1 MDSRTKH
8 DSHTKIVQR
17 PAVFDKL
24 ENLVCD
30 MQDSEHGVPVRSQK
44 LFLTSIPAAFM
55 GYDLIEWLMDRLS
68 IEDSLE
74 AVHLANLLCQFGY
87 YFPIN
92 ELKNLLVKDDSS
104 LYRFQTPY
112 YWPSQNH
119 TPDNIEYAIYLAKRS
134 QHRNRQKH
142 SLEDYEVEA
151 YNNLKKILSSRWEFV
166 TMQAEEQLKIAK
178 DRKKGDKIITDSQ
191 EKAYWR
197 VYRPP
202 PGYTTVVES
211 SPVPT
216 REQRIKAR
224 SRTREHLREEAEF
237 MKNYLAMSRAKVS
250 VVAEGLLE
258 YTEIFT
264 EFDALLSPVGPSNP
278 WVTDDQTYW
287 CLNQPIVECPTEKRV
302 KKWAIGLDY
311 LVSDTLG
318 LQELLN
324 YMKKEYSHENLRF
337 WMAVQEL
344 RMGPGSESS
353 IKKKVKEI
361 WEEFLS
367 PGAKAEINIDGKTME
382 ATREAMKNP
391 SRFTFETTA
400 GHVYTFLIKKDCY
413 PRFIRSESYKTLL
426 ANAVNPGNQKKRFFN
441 FGPVR
446 KKISSVAP
454 PGTGTGVGSCST
466 GRDSATKI
474 TLEDFNIH
482 GATGEISDSPEGNE
496 EPRKSSSSLP
506 SATPHVSST
515 LPNTNTNTNTNTST
529 SSISNVSN
537 KESSAN
543 WGDPAI
549 EEESVSAEPPP
560 PHRSRRDS
568 RTTVIAGE
576 EGTLLLID
584 GPPHAHAHAS
594 SPSSHSHSSPH
605 SHSHPHS
612 HPHHSHHHSHH
623 HHHHH
628 HHNNNP
634 SPSSSNTSLTSK
646 RAKSRSNKR
655 KKSSRAS
662 NTKGP
667 PYNMQGDVTS
677 DMLSDMVLESKEDTS
692 LLLPSPSSS
701 PTAFTTNSS
710 LDHATPQN
718 LLVETSSKC
727 TQTKSEDADYIFPTS
742 ASATPSRPPVT
753 PPSSPRILNEDRMGE
768 VLRVVNN
775 EEDDNN
781 KSNGENED
789 ENSTN
794 NKTTTTSNPCIET
807 LLYSGPISPS
817 PQEQCPPLFEP
828 TATSTSENHPK
839 SEGISKDEE
848 CISAKIITTAVALTT
863 TEQLPSRPSL
873 TSSKRILLEG
883 NAASAESNPSN
894 EEGASQNKNSTGVG
908 AGEIEAWT
916 TSSTEVCPWEDEKNC
931 KDSHAPFVKTYATL
945 GYL

>member
-1 MDSRTKH
+1 MDSRSKH

-24 ENLVCD
+24 ENLVRD
-30 MQDSEHGVPVRSQK
+30 MQDIEHGVPVRSQK

-166 TMQAEEQLKIAK
+166 TMQADEQLKIAK

-224 SRTREHLREEAEF
+224 SRTREHHREEAEF

-264 EFDALLSPVGPSNP
+264 EFDAFLSPVGPSNP

-287 CLNQPIVECPTEKRV
+287 CLNQPIVDCPTEKRV

-337 WMAVQEL
+337 WLAVQEL
-344 RMGPGSESS
+344 RTGPGSESS

-426 ANAVNPGNQKKRFFN
+426 ANALNPGNQKKRFFN
-441 FGPVR
+441 FGPVK
-446 KKISSVAP
+446 KKISCVVP
-454 PGTGTGVGSCST
+454 PGGVGPVPCSS
-466 GRDSATKI
+466 GGGASSKI

-482 GATGEISDSPEGNE
+482 GATGEISDSPPEGDA
-496 EPRKSSSSLP
+496 P
-506 SATPHVSST
+506 S
-515 LPNTNTNTNTNTST
+515 
-529 SSISNVSN
+529 
-537 KESSAN
+537 ES
-543 WGDPAI
+543 
-549 EEESVSAEPPP
+549 
-560 PHRSRRDS
+560 
-568 RTTVIAGE
+568 
-576 EGTLLLID
+576 
-584 GPPHAHAHAS
+584 
-594 SPSSHSHSSPH
+594 
-605 SHSHPHS
+605 
-612 HPHHSHHHSHH
+612 
-623 HHHHH
+623 
-628 HHNNNP
+628 
-634 SPSSSNTSLTSK
+634 
-646 RAKSRSNKR
+646 
-655 KKSSRAS
+655 
-662 NTKGP
+662 
-667 PYNMQGDVTS
+667 
-677 DMLSDMVLESKEDTS
+677 
-692 LLLPSPSSS
+692 
-701 PTAFTTNSS
+701 
-710 LDHATPQN
+710 
-718 LLVETSSKC
+718 
-727 TQTKSEDADYIFPTS
+727 
-742 ASATPSRPPVT
+742 
-753 PPSSPRILNEDRMGE
+753 
-768 VLRVVNN
+768 
-775 EEDDNN
+775 
-781 KSNGENED
+781 
-789 ENSTN
+789 
-794 NKTTTTSNPCIET
+794 
-807 LLYSGPISPS
+807 
-817 PQEQCPPLFEP
+817 
-828 TATSTSENHPK
+828 
-839 SEGISKDEE
+839 
-848 CISAKIITTAVALTT
+848 AVAG
-863 TEQLPSRPSL
+863 
-873 TSSKRILLEG
+873 I
-883 NAASAESNPSN
+883 
-894 EEGASQNKNSTGVG
+894 
-908 AGEIEAWT
+908 
-916 TSSTEVCPWEDEKNC
+916 
-931 KDSHAPFVKTYATL
+931 
-945 GYL
+945 